1 MILCNSFSPAMFDSE
16 IKANDNVQMVYARL
30 NIIPDRLFQ
39 DVIINTFIRNPDGKM
54 PTLGDPVMVKM
65 RRAIF
70 RRSSKSDYGKELRWF
85 AESNLQPFLINNIF
99 SRNQLLNESVEVFQ
113 NRSSEST
120 DILHDYFIP

>member
-1 MILCNSFSPAMFDSE
+1 MFDSE